1 MIREVKL
8 DDLDRL
14 SEIEA
19 ASYPKAEAAGK
30 ESIRKRMESFPECFW
45 ILEEDG
51 IIKSFINGMATDEA
65 DLTDIMYDDAKLHK
79 KDGERQ
85 MIFSVVT
92 DEAYRG
98 CGLAREVM
106 NRVITDSK
114 ARGRKGIVLTCKD
127 RLRGFY
133 GEFGYVDE
141 GISQSNH
148 GDTIWYKMRLTF

>member
-19 ASYPKAEAAGK
+19 ASYPKAEAAEK

-51 IIKSFINGMATDEA
+51 FINGMATDEA

-79 KDGERQ
+79 KDGEWQ